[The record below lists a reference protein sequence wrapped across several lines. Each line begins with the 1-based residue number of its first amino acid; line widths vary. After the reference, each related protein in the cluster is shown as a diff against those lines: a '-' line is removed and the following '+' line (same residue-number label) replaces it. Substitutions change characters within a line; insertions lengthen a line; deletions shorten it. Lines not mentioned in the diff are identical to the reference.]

1 MSSRRV
7 TTRSVGRVGALAVG
21 LGIGAAAVSM
31 PAVAAADATGSSGS
45 GASISSSS
53 KPKAAKTA
61 GLRVTGR
68 SSTPA
73 HGGGGRSSSRA
84 GGSYDSAARDARSG
98 SNAAERDSRVPASL
112 VTGEMDLAL
121 PAATGSVSPAPAKA
135 IPAAAATASQSAGPG
150 AAAAKRPIA
159 DLIRV
164 FVGNGS
170 AANPNA
176 GLLFGNGFSYD
187 ASTCAGTSTCDG
199 GRGGF
204 LVGNGGDGWN
214 GGSGGSAG
222 LFGSGGA
229 GGAAVSGVPGAWGGF
244 GGRGGLLWG
253 KRGPDG
259 ANEWSSWVFDPYPD
273 PLIQEGDGS
282 ASGGVEPQPE
292 AGAPGDGGSPRR
304 HPDCGESAAGWLYR
318 SLRRMD

>member
-1 MSSRRV
+1 
-7 TTRSVGRVGALAVG
+7 
-21 LGIGAAAVSM
+21 
-31 PAVAAADATGSSGS
+31 
-45 GASISSSS
+45 
-53 KPKAAKTA
+53 
-61 GLRVTGR
+61 
-68 SSTPA
+68 
-73 HGGGGRSSSRA
+73 
-84 GGSYDSAARDARSG
+84 
-98 SNAAERDSRVPASL
+98 
-112 VTGEMDLAL
+112 MDLAL

-292 AGAPGDGGSPRR
+292 AGAPGDGGSPADT
-304 HPDCGESAAGWLYR
+304 PIVVNPQPVGYIDPYAGWTKPGNLVIPAGGGPPVVAVGFAPPGAPVVTAGGG
-318 SLRRMD
+318 LVIPAGPPIG